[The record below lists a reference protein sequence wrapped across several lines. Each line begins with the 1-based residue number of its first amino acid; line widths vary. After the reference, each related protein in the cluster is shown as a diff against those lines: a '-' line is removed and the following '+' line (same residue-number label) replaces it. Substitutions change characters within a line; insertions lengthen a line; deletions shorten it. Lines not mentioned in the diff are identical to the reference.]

1 MYQTSETGYPTVRE
15 VVEAGDSGKVDYGA
29 SAQEAFTK
37 YAKYIP
43 IKTAP

>member
-1 MYQTSETGYPTVRE
+1 MYQTSETGHATVGE
-15 VVEAGDSGKVDYGA
+15 ATEAGDSGKVDYGT

-37 YAKYIP
+37 YAKYIR

>member
-1 MYQTSETGYPTVRE
+1 MYQTSETGHATVGE
-15 VVEAGDSGKVDYGA
+15 AIEAGDSGKVDYGM

-37 YAKYIP
+37 HVKYVQ